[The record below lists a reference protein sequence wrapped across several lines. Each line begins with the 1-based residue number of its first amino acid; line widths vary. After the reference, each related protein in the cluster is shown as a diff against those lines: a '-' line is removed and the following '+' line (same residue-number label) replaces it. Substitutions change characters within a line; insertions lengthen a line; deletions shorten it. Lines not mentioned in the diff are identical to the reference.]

1 MSISSLYNNSSDVNR
16 RLWRKKSQLIDST
29 GRAYTAVTHDISMSG
44 MSLFADKYYKPG
56 QVCDVEIPVAAESG
70 LRKYRFNCRVVF
82 SSLCGMRGFRTNLE
96 FLDVPSENKHLIQSV
111 MSR

>member
-1 MSISSLYNNSSDVNR
+1 MSSSSFYNSSTDVNR

-29 GRAYTAVTHDISMSG
+29 GRTYTAFTHDISMHG

-56 QVCDVEIPVAAESG
+56 QVCDVEIPMPAEAG
-70 LRKYRFNCRVVF
+70 IRNYRFNCRVVF

-96 FLDVPSENKHLIQSV
+96 FLDVPSEHKNLIQSV